1 MNNKFIKNKIKYKKG
16 GVPPYS
22 NVTGKK
28 FNTQENKKKTTYET
42 VKNFVYGKNDIELQ
56 PQQVNALVESLK
68 NLINLINIP
77 DENIKL
83 KNNDPKAVCQD
94 LSKLEILLNFNKNFY
109 KALHT
114 CFNGQ
119 KLKVDG
125 IDLMKK
131 GKFNILLF
139 NKLIH
144 GKLNTKWPPKKQ
156 IEVLKKELKNFKVN
170 SS

>member
-16 GVPPYS
+16 GSPSYG
-22 NVTGKK
+22 NVFAQK
-28 FNTQENKKKTTYET
+28 FNTQENKKKSTYQT
-42 VKNFVYGKNDIELQ
+42 VKNFFRSKNDIELQ

-68 NLINLINIP
+68 NLINIPYEIIN
-77 DENIKL
+77 L
-83 KNNDPKAVCQD
+83 KNNDPKVVCQD
-94 LSKLEILLNFNKNFY
+94 LSNLKILLDFNKNFY
-109 KALHT
+109 KALDT

-170 SS
+170 

>member
-16 GVPPYS
+16 GVPTYS
-22 NVTGKK
+22 NVTGKVLETK
-28 FNTQENKKKTTYET
+28 ENKKKSTYQT
-42 VKNFVYGKNDIELQ
+42 VKNFFRSKNDIELKLE
-56 PQQVNALVESLK
+56 QVNALVESLK
-68 NLINLINIP
+68 NLIIIP
-77 DENIKL
+77 FENINL
-83 KNNDPKAVCQD
+83 TNNDPKAVCQD
-94 LSKLEILLNFNKNFY
+94 LSKSEILLNFNKNFY
-109 KALHT
+109 KALDT

-131 GKFNILLF
+131 EKFNILLF

-170 SS
+170 

>member
-22 NVTGKK
+22 NVYGKVLETK
-28 FNTQENKKKTTYET
+28 ENKKKSTYQT

-56 PQQVNALVESLK
+56 PEQVNTLITNLK
-68 NLINLINIP
+68 NLINIP
-77 DENIKL
+77 DKNIDL
-83 KNNDPKAVCQD
+83 TNNDPKDVCQD
-94 LSKLEILLNFNKNFY
+94 LSKSEILLNFNKNFY
-109 KALHT
+109 KALDT